1 MHNVLLALVSCVAI
15 MGFMGSTII
24 FLIVIHLSVV
34 FNVVSGQC
42 SWKPECLL
50 FVLIKNMR
58 SSQHNV
64 ESDTWMC

>member
-1 MHNVLLALVSCVAI
+1 MLGLHPHECQ
-15 MGFMGSTII
+15 GSKFTSRLFI
-24 FLIVIHLSVV
+24 FDKMIVIHLSVV

-58 SSQHNV
+58 NSQHNV
-64 ESDTWMC
+64 ESDTWMR